1 MRRLAPALA
10 SLGTASLLAT
20 VPLVTAA
27 AAVAQAEP
35 DAAAD
40 PVVGCYRLT
49 LGEWNP
55 PLRSGNASR
64 QTPPR
69 SVRFLAELG
78 DDDDGAFERG
88 RALVRPILPE
98 GHTPSA
104 YWLRTGEDAVHVVWT
119 GGFSGVRLDLRETED
134 GLRGTAEAFTDIA
147 GVERPTA
154 EVSLRPVDCLGGMG

>member
-10 SLGTASLLAT
+10 RLGTASLLVT

-27 AAVAQAEP
+27 PAVAQAEP
-35 DAAAD
+35 DAPPD
-40 PVVGCYRLT
+40 PLVGCYDLT
-49 LGEWNP
+49 LGEWSP

-78 DDDDGAFERG
+78 DDDDGPFEQG
-88 RALVRPILPE
+88 RALVRPVVPE

-119 GGFSGVRLDLRETED
+119 GGFSGVRLGLRETED
-134 GLRGTAEAFTDIA
+134 GLRGTAEAFTDVA

-154 EVSLRPVDCLGGMG
+154 EVRLRPVDCPSGMG